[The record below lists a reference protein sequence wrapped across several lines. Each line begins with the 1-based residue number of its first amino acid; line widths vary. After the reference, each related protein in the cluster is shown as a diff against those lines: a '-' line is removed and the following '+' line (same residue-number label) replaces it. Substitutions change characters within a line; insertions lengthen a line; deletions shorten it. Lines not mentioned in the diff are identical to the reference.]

1 MSGLQEDLSM
11 IKRKSPFRLLSGL
24 AALLI
29 APLAVPAHASTNL
42 LNLYVGASLGHASL
56 QAKDSSLIAATY
68 RGSLGSFDRGDFAYQ
83 VMAGVRGLYL
93 LGAEIDYFNLGNGGV
108 SPSWSGLGAVTDAR
122 ISQKGEAAFAVLYLP
137 VPVINLYL
145 KAGIAH
151 LTTDLN
157 ASGNTAA
164 CPPGSECPLIICPTC
179 SPPIPSPF
187 RGTLDTSETTFAAG
201 AGVQWKLGDWAVRG
215 EYERFDALGEHPD
228 LLTVGLIWTIL

>member
-1 MSGLQEDLSM
+1 MVT
-11 IKRKSPFRLLSGL
+11 RKFLFRLLPSI

-56 QAKDSSLIAATY
+56 RAKDSGLIASTY
-68 RGSLGSFDRGDFAYQ
+68 PGSLGSFDRGDFAYQ

-93 LGAEIDYFNLGNGGV
+93 LGAEIDYFDLGNGGV
-108 SPSWSGLGAVTDAR
+108 SPSWSGLGAVTGAR

-145 KAGIAH
+145 KAGIAR

-157 ASGNTAA
+157 ASGNTGA
-164 CPPGSECPLIICPTC
+164 CPAGSECPLIVCPTC

-187 RGTLDTSETTFAAG
+187 HGTLNTSETTFAAG
-201 AGVQWKLGDWAVRG
+201 AGVQWKLGNWAVRG

-228 LLTVGLIWTIL
+228 LVTVGVIWTIL